1 MIPHT
6 NADQEIAIELLR
18 IDRSLWATLNKIKKS
33 CNELYI
39 KHLFNKSAFSGYVL
53 ETILEIEKE
62 QGDIANEHRT
72 TESPKDKFILNW
84 LGERPSIQN

>member
-1 MIPHT
+1 MKT
-6 NADQEIAIELLR
+6 ADEQIASELLR

-39 KHLFNKSAFSGYVL
+39 KHLFNKSAFSEYIL

-72 TESPKDKFILNW
+72 TKSPKDKLVFNW
-84 LGERPSIQN
+84 LGDRPSIQN